1 MTTSAPH
8 RIMLAT
14 DITPAGDRAFDRA
27 VELAKEWDAELVV
40 LHVVESNKSPRR
52 IAPCGLCSFRDDGV
66 MRVICPTRQIA
77 FKRKIQRN
85 GFGKLKPL
93 WLIVFCEM

>member
-66 MRVICPTRQIA
+66 MRVICPTRQIV
-77 FKRKIQRN
+77 FKRSTNCRRFN
-85 GFGKLKPL
+85 ER
-93 WLIVFCEM
+93 VSAN